1 MKGKSE
7 QRQAVIK
14 EILSTYGS
22 VDRLDVV
29 CLTVRFHVGP
39 EVIAEDIRR
48 AEQALQQQALAQQR
62 EAQAQQERQIE
73 LMKARQILRGTS

>member
-1 MKGKSE
+1 
-7 QRQAVIK
+7 VIK

-29 CLTVRFHVGP
+29 CLTVRFNVGP

>member
-1 MKGKSE
+1 MKGKIE
-7 QRQAVIK
+7 RQEVIQQ
-14 EILSTYGS
+14 ILRTYGA

-48 AEQALQQQALAQQR
+48 AEQALQQQAVAQQR
-62 EAQAQQERQIE
+62 EALAREERQAE
-73 LMKARQILRGTS
+73 LARARQILRGGA